1 MQTITKCKHCLEKIN
16 FTAILFAVIIFI
28 NSQSWGQQVIGSFP
42 SMDGGF
48 ENQTTIATLSSIG
61 VGVQSNVWT
70 VNNVSG
76 VSTLNSSNGRS
87 GSKYVTF
94 SATASRRLQS
104 PTASDQAIVNSTAY
118 TVQYFY
124 KSTAIPAN
132 GQVGVSVSGT
142 GTPGTYVSSGLT
154 NTNNI
159 WTKVQVSA
167 TSGSLAT
174 TPRYGIGVIR
184 FSAAS
189 ANSIDIDDFVMYAG
203 SADNAAPNSTATVTV
218 NNATTASLDISWD
231 AAAGGVDGG
240 GYVVVRYDSN
250 PNADNDPNQ
259 NGIYALGNTI
269 TNGTGSLTGI
279 VRYIGTSTTF
289 TDNVGL
295 VEGGTY
301 YYKVYTVDKAFNY
314 SVETIGSGTTSA
326 TGLLTPPG
334 LIADAVDNNVDN
346 NIDITFADNLAWRNA
361 ITSVKIGTVALV
373 LNADYVISAG
383 NLQLKP
389 SGLNSLLTISGI
401 KSIIIEATGYSNAT
415 VSQLINA
422 GVATKLVVKTE
433 PSAPLLNAAVLSTQ
447 PAVYIQDQYGNITTN
462 TDDVSASVNSG
473 NWILGGTTTVAA
485 VAGTATFSNLTA
497 SSATAIT
504 GADIIFTSGTLTSA
518 ISSAFNIPAPGAV
531 ISVTPF
537 SLTAFTYIVGSGP
550 SSSQTFEVS
559 GTNLTGNI
567 DITAPVNYE
576 ISLSSSN
583 GFTNILSLTP
593 NSGIISATP
602 VYVRLKADLLAAN
615 YNNEIINI
623 TSVTAITKTVTL
635 NGSVSCVSP
644 IFPFYENFNYTTGTD
659 LTANCW
665 NISGSNATPTIKVGS
680 SPLSYSGYLSSD
692 LGKCAIISPTGQD
705 VNKTFV
711 PQTTGTIYTSFL
723 VNVTSANLI
732 GDYFFNLGQSVI
744 GTTYRGRIFVKKDAS
759 NNLAFGISH
768 SSSTANY
775 TSFSYALNTTY
786 LIVLKYEIIDG
797 VSNDIS
803 SIYINPTLNAA
814 IPSTGWIVKTDASS
828 SDLTDIGSVALR
840 QGTAANAPELNISGI
855 RVSNN
860 WEDIVGALLTE
871 PTNHATTFVA
881 TTNTATSITNTWNDN
896 DGLQAATSFLI
907 LANTTG
913 VFSDPID
920 GIFEINDIDLSD
932 GSGRINVNHGLQTYE
947 WIGLTSGT
955 QYYFKIYPYNGT
967 GAAVNYKIDGTV
979 PQSNATTLS
988 LNKTLNLTLL
998 LEGLF
1003 NGVDGMTPAQGDA
1016 GNQFSATIADQI
1028 TVELYDP
1035 SNLTLPVETHNPVDL
1050 NINGTCSVNLS
1061 SSVLN
1066 SNYYIVIKHRNSI
1079 ETWSAN
1085 PLSFSGSNINY
1096 NFTTGANQAYWNN
1109 LNSINGVYVIYGG
1122 DVFNDGYIDIFDMI
1136 EVENAAN
1143 NFQEGYIITDI
1154 TGDSYVDIFDMIIV
1168 ENNANNFVEVKR
1180 P

>member
-1 MQTITKCKHCLEKIN
+1 MQTITKWKGLLGKLKLM
-16 FTAILFAVIIFI
+16 AILFAFLLI
-28 NSQSWGQQVIGSFP
+28 NRQSWGQQVIGSFP
-42 SMDGGF
+42 YMNGGF
-48 ENQTTIATLSSIG
+48 EG
-61 VGVQSNVWT
+61 
-70 VNNVSG
+70 
-76 VSTLNSSNGRS
+76 
-87 GSKYVTF
+87 
-94 SATASRRLQS
+94 
-104 PTASDQAIVNSTAY
+104 QA
-118 TVQYFY
+118 
-124 KSTAIPAN
+124 
-132 GQVGVSVSGT
+132 
-142 GTPGTYVSSGLT
+142 
-154 NTNNI
+154 
-159 WTKVQVSA
+159 
-167 TSGSLAT
+167 SGSLAT
-174 TPRYGIGVIR
+174 ALSPTNWTRQNQTNTSSSIVTVSPRSGVNYATVTNVTTVSRGLQSPQLSPFVASSAPLANTSYVLQFYVRNSATVASFQGGVTVNGTSNPQYSTATTLAINSSWTKKTYVVTTPSQTVNTSGLAIVGR
-184 FSAAS
+184 SAAGS
-189 ANSIDIDDFVMYAG
+189 FEIDDVVVYAG
-203 SADNAAPNSTATVTV
+203 SAVDDAAPNSTATVTV
-218 NNATTASLDISWD
+218 NNATTTSLDISWD
-231 AAAGGVDGG
+231 AATGGVDGG

-259 NGIYALGNTI
+259 NGIYAIGNTI

-334 LIADAVDNNVDN
+334 LIADAIDNNVDN
-346 NIDITFADNLAWRNA
+346 NIDITFTDDIAWRNS
-361 ITSVKIGTVALV
+361 ITSVKIGTTTLV
-373 LNADYVISAG
+373 LSTDYIITAG

-389 SGLNSLLTISGI
+389 SGLNSLLTASGT
-401 KSIIIEATGYSNAT
+401 KSIVIEATGYSNAT
-415 VSQLINA
+415 VSQLINVGA
-422 GVATKLVVKTE
+422 ATKLVIKTE
-433 PSAPLLNAAVLSTQ
+433 PTAPLLNAAVLATQ
-447 PAVYIQDQYGNITTN
+447 PAVYIQDQYGNTTAN
-462 TDDVSASVNSG
+462 TDNVTATVNTGS
-473 NWILGGTTTVAA
+473 WILGGTTTIAA

-531 ISVTPF
+531 LSVTPS
-537 SLTAFTYIVGSGP
+537 SLTAFTYTVGNGP
-550 SSSQTFEVS
+550 SSAQSFEVS

-576 ISLSSSN
+576 ISLSGST
-583 GFTNILSLTP
+583 GFTNTLSLTP
-593 NSGIISATP
+593 NLGSISATTI
-602 VYVRLKADLLAAN
+602 YVRLKADLLAAN

-665 NISGSNATPTIKVGS
+665 NISGANATPTIKVGS

-692 LGKCAIISPTGQD
+692 LGKSALLTPSGQD

-711 PQTTGTIYTSFL
+711 PQTTGTIFTSFL
-723 VNVTSANLI
+723 VNVTNASI
-732 GDYFFNLGQSVI
+732 TGDYFFNMGQSVI

-840 QGTAANAPELNISGI
+840 QGTAANAPELSISGI

-896 DGLQAATSFLI
+896 DGAQTATAYLI
-907 LANTTG
+907 LANRTG
-913 VFSDPID
+913 VFSNPVD
-920 GIFEINDIDLSD
+920 GVFEADDIDLSD

-947 WIGLTSGT
+947 WTGLASGT

-967 GAAVNYKIDGTV
+967 GVAVNYKTDGTV
-979 PQSNATTLS
+979 PESNATTLT

-1016 GNQFSATIADQI
+1016 VYQFSETIADQI
-1028 TVELYDP
+1028 TVELFDP
-1035 SNLTLPVETHNPVDL
+1035 SDLTTPIESHSPVSL
-1050 NINGTCSVNLS
+1050 NIDGTCSVNLS

-1096 NFTTGANQAYWNN
+1096 NFTTGANQAYGSNMK
-1109 LNSINGVYVIYGG
+1109 SMNGVYVIYGG
-1122 DVFNDGYIDIFDMI
+1122 DVNQDGVVESSDVLD
-1136 EVENAAN
+1136 VENDAN
-1143 NFQEGYIITDI
+1143 NFAAGYLLTDAN
-1154 TGDSYVDIFDMIIV
+1154 GDGQIESSDVLLI
-1168 ENNANNFVEVKR
+1168 ENNSNLFVEKR
-1180 P
+1180 VP